1 MTLSFNECDHV
12 VVGKEPVECFA
23 IDRMRALLLRTFLA
37 PTSFVAAVMWT
48 IWAQAAEPITV
59 LAPFN
64 LTGPQAVLG
73 APCYKG
79 AELAVEKLNAAGGV
93 LGRPIELIPIDTASD
108 VSRTTNELESELE
121 RYPSATAGIGYTD
134 STYALDAGRVFQ
146 KAGIPFITPGATA
159 PDLPQQVGSG
169 MFLAAYGDDAQAL
182 AMAQYAWNE
191 LKLRHVA
198 LWVDESSV
206 YTRTVGG
213 FFEEFFRNLGGTVD
227 RRNFAAGVTD
237 FGDWIA
243 AFKEA
248 EPKPQAIYGA
258 SMPRSAV
265 SLIEQ
270 VRNAGVDVPL
280 LSGDGW
286 DDGAIV
292 EASKRNGIENVYFTT
307 HLFLGVDTPG
317 MKEFGEAYKQ
327 KFGSPPPNAFAPL
340 GFDSVNLLAAAI
352 ERAGSTQPDAVRT
365 ALANTRDFEGLA
377 GNIAY
382 SPGKR
387 VPDKAVAV
395 IKINDGDETLVWTRV
410 PQSQ

>member
-1 MTLSFNECDHV
+1 MH
-12 VVGKEPVECFA
+12 
-23 IDRMRALLLRTFLA
+23 ALLLRTFLA

-73 APCYKG
+73 APCFNG

-108 VSRTTNELESELE
+108 VSRTSIAVTSALE
-121 RYPSATAGIGYTD
+121 RYPIATAGIGYTD

-159 PDLPQQVGSG
+159 PDLPHQVGSG

-182 AMAQYAWNE
+182 AMAKYAWND
-191 LKLRHVA
+191 LKVRNVA
-198 LWVDESSV
+198 LWVDETSV

-213 FFEEFFRNLGGTVD
+213 FFQEFFRNLGGTVD
-227 RRNFAAGVTD
+227 RRNFAAEVTD
-237 FGDWIA
+237 FGDLIA
-243 AFKEA
+243 AFKKA
-248 EPKPQAIYGA
+248 DPKPQAIYGA
-258 SMPRSAV
+258 SMPRTAV

-270 VRNAGVDVPL
+270 VRDAGIDVPL

-286 DDGAIV
+286 DDEAIV
-292 EASKRNGIENVYFTT
+292 EASKRNGIENIYFTT

-317 MKEFGEAYKQ
+317 MKEFTEAYKQ

-340 GFDSVNLLAAAI
+340 GFDSVNLLATAI
-352 ERAGSTQPDAVRT
+352 ERAGSTQPDAIRT
-365 ALANTRDFEGLA
+365 ALANTRDFQGLV
-377 GNIAY
+377 GKIAY

-387 VPDKAVAV
+387 VPEKPVAV
-395 IKINDGDETLVWTRV
+395 IKIDDGAEMLVWTWM